1 MSKLQVF
8 VTVVAVLNVVMVVEF
23 VRRRKLLESF
33 ALLWLSVGVGGL
45 VLGLGRPIV
54 DRFADW
60 AGIAYGPSLVFA
72 LVILF
77 LVFALMN
84 LSVHVTQ
91 LRSRIEA
98 LAEEIA
104 FLRGV
109 RSPAGDADPAVA
121 TEPAEG
127 PDEHG

>member
-8 VTVVAVLNVVMVVEF
+8 VVTLALLNVVLVTEF

-33 ALLWLSVGVGGL
+33 ALLWLAVGLGGL
-45 VLGLGRPIV
+45 ALGFGRPLV
-54 DRFADW
+54 DRVADFA
-60 AGIAYGPSLVFA
+60 GVAYGPSMVFA

-91 LRSRIEA
+91 QRLRIEA

-109 RSPAGDADPAVA
+109 REPRPEGDD
-121 TEPAEG
+121 TDG
-127 PDEHG
+127 

>member
-8 VTVVAVLNVVMVVEF
+8 VILVALSSVVVVTEF

-33 ALLWLSVGVGGL
+33 ALLWLAAAFGGAAM
-45 VLGLGRPIV
+45 GFGRPLV
-54 DRFADW
+54 DRAADL
-60 AGIAYGPSLVFA
+60 AGVAYGPTLVFA
-72 LVILF
+72 FVSLF
-77 LVFALMN
+77 LLFACMN

-91 LRSRIEA
+91 LRDRVEA

-109 RSPAGDADPAVA
+109 H
-121 TEPAEG
+121 E
-127 PDEHG
+127 PDEEAHTGGT

>member
-1 MSKLQVF
+1 
-8 VTVVAVLNVVMVVEF
+8 
-23 VRRRKLLESF
+23 
-33 ALLWLSVGVGGL
+33 
-45 VLGLGRPIV
+45 V

-91 LRSRIEA
+91 LRSRVEA

-109 RSPAGDADPAVA
+109 RGPADESNPAVG
-121 TEPAEG
+121 PDRAEE

>member
-8 VTVVAVLNVVMVVEF
+8 VVVLAVLNVVLVTEF

-33 ALLWLSVGVGGL
+33 ALLWLAVGFGGL
-45 VLGLGRPIV
+45 VLGLARPAV
-54 DRFADW
+54 DELADI
-60 AGIAYGPSLVFA
+60 AGVAYGPSLVFA

-91 LRSRIEA
+91 MRTRIEA
-98 LAEEIA
+98 LAEEVA

-109 RSPAGDADPAVA
+109 RPPAPVSDAHAGDD
-121 TEPAEG
+121 G
-127 PDEHG
+127 

>member
-8 VTVVAVLNVVMVVEF
+8 VVVVALANVVLVFEF

-33 ALLWLSVGVGGL
+33 ALLWLAVGFGG
-45 VLGLGRPIV
+45 VALGFGRPV
-54 DRFADW
+54 VDW
-60 AGIAYGPSLVFA
+60 AADVAGVDYGPTLVFA
-72 LVILF
+72 FVCFFLLF
-77 LVFALMN
+77 ACMN

-91 LRSRIEA
+91 LRDRVEA

-109 RSPAGDADPAVA
+109 REPEESDPAVLD
-121 TEPAEG
+121 G
-127 PDEHG
+127 